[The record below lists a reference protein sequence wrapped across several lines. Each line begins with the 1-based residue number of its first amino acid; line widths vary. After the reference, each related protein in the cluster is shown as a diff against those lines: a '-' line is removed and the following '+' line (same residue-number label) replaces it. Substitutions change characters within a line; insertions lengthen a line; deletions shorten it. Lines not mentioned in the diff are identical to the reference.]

1 MFVFFVKV
9 GGTLV
14 LFVVVVVV
22 VVLKHG
28 SQVRGGAV
36 AGSGGID
43 V

>member
-9 GGTLV
+9 GVTLV
-14 LFVVVVVV
+14 FVVVVV
-22 VVLKHG
+22 LQHG

>member
-14 LFVVVVVV
+14 FVVVV